1 MSKFK
6 KILFF
11 SKRQKLVG
19 SVVLLSF
26 SLFLSEYL
34 SGLPLLVSALILSV
48 STAILLYASIKNDV
62 KETFFYPILIL
73 PLFYTASFSLFY
85 PLIPA
90 RLFTRLILTSIYAL
104 GLYSLFLTQNIFA
117 VSTIRTITLLR
128 SARIVSFIITIVTL
142 FLLTNVIF
150 SLRLPVYLSSTIIL
164 ATTFFLN
171 FQSLWIYS
179 LEKKFVPEA
188 LFLSVFIA
196 LSLAELSLILTMW
209 PINASIYSIFL
220 TGIFYAYSGLTRAW
234 IEKRLFRGVFWE
246 YIWVG
251 FLSVL
256 ILIFFSRWGF

>member
-1 MSKFK
+1 MNRLR
-6 KILFF
+6 KILFL
-11 SKRQKLVG
+11 SKRQRLVG

-34 SGLPLLVSALILSV
+34 SGLLLLVFALILSF
-48 STAILLYASIKNDV
+48 STVILLYLSIKNDV
-62 KETFFYPILIL
+62 KGTFFYPILIL

-90 RLFTRLILTSIYAL
+90 RLFTRLILTSIYAF

-128 SARIVSFIITIVTL
+128 SARIVSFIITIITL

-150 SLRLPVYLSSTIIL
+150 SQRLPVYLSSIIIL
-164 ATTFFLN
+164 AVTFFLN

-179 LEKKFVPEA
+179 LEKKFVPEG
-188 LFLSVFIA
+188 LFLSAFIA

-220 TGIFYAYSGLTRAW
+220 TGIFYAYSGLTHAW
-234 IEKRLFRGVFWE
+234 IEKRLFRGVLWE

-256 ILIFFSRWGF
+256 ILFFFSKWGL